1 MTYSCRDDV
10 EMMKSAAASG
20 SATAVAAAAAGGAGG
35 AGGGAVMYDQ
45 RYQQTYVVTCRLSDA
60 DSSLNC

>member
-20 SATAVAAAAAGGAGG
+20 SATAVAAAGG

>member
-1 MTYSCRDDV
+1 
-10 EMMKSAAASG
+10 MMKSAAASG
-20 SATAVAAAAAGGAGG
+20 SATAVAAAGG